1 MADSEITHDDAAANL
16 GRTPRRAESRVPDW
30 APWAVLVA
38 LVVLGVVGGAGFLP
52 MPAGKPGVAAARP
65 ETAAPAVQPSE
76 APPPSVSAA
85 GTASDERAIS
95 VLQVMV
101 MHGATPLAQTKKITR
116 TREEARR
123 LAEEVRARAV
133 KGEDFAGLV
142 TGYSDD
148 PMAAKHG
155 GFLKFRKKDAVK
167 PFGDVAF
174 ALKVGEVSAVTE
186 TQFGF
191 HVIRRTE

>member
-1 MADSEITHDDAAANL
+1 
-16 GRTPRRAESRVPDW
+16 VPDW

-38 LVVLGVVGGAGFLP
+38 LVGLGVVGGAGFLP
-52 MPAGKPGVAAARP
+52 MSARNPGVAAARA
-65 ETAAPAVQPSE
+65 ETAAPRVQPSD
-76 APPPSVSAA
+76 APPPSVS
-85 GTASDERAIS
+85 GTGAASDERAIA
-95 VLQVMV
+95 VLQVMIL
-101 MHGATPLAQTKKITR
+101 HGATPLAQTKKITR

-123 LAEEVRARAV
+123 LADEVRARAV

-142 TGYSDD
+142 TRYSED

-174 ALKVGEVSAVTE
+174 ALEVGEVSPVTE